1 MAKASKKVI
10 GVPASIVLN
19 DDAPAIGHNA
29 RSVIDL
35 SAKEGDSA
43 QAMVTK
49 LVSLIRSPDK
59 KGFNFPRKA
68 TNDKDYSA
76 PVAAILKDYTIG
88 KLMSA
93 GLAKTEVAATI
104 IVDKPN
110 YNSLPSANNEK
121 NKSDKQTKV
130 CRAAARMFSWHLD
143 KDELYGKPAKLTA
156 PRTPKGDA
164 PTVTAPTVTAP
175 TVTAPTV
182 TAPTVAPVT
191 IGSIALPKT
200 ATPKAFIH
208 EAAQLISALKRL
220 QKINKDMC
228 KGDDASALL
237 IWLSEAPSFAD

>member
-43 QAMVTK
+43 QAMVNK

-175 TVTAPTV
+175 TV
-182 TAPTVAPVT
+182 APVT

>member
-43 QAMVTK
+43 QAMVNK

-182 TAPTVAPVT
+182 APVT

>member
-43 QAMVTK
+43 QAMVNK

-164 PTVTAPTVTAP
+164 PTVTAPTV
-175 TVTAPTV
+175 
-182 TAPTVAPVT
+182 APTVAPGT
-191 IGSIALPKT
+191 IGSIALPKA

>member
-43 QAMVTK
+43 QAMVNK

-182 TAPTVAPVT
+182 TAPVT